1 MLKFGCTADVVLR
14 MQLLETAE
22 KAISDVDAR
31 TRLLDGIKDST
42 VDFLLEYLPHIEV
55 RLYPRVCKC
64 TRCCCPFFSAEGRQ
78 TASKLAFR
86 GLWKVVDT
94 LIFSRPCPTPRCS
107 GR

>member
-1 MLKFGCTADVVLR
+1 

-55 RLYPRVCKC
+55 RRYPRVCVPLLLP
-64 TRCCCPFFSAEGRQ
+64 CCLSRRSADCVKAGVQVAVEGCRHV
-78 TASKLAFR
+78 A
-86 GLWKVVDT
+86 V
-94 LIFSRPCPTPRCS
+94 
-107 GR
+107 